1 MEKVKILSVGIGG
14 FANIYLEHLLGQ
26 EEKNFEIVG
35 MIDPFPQGA
44 KFYG

>member
-14 FANIYLEHLLGQ
+14 FANTYLDYLLNM

-35 MIDPFPQGA
+35 MIDPFPAGA
-44 KFYG
+44 